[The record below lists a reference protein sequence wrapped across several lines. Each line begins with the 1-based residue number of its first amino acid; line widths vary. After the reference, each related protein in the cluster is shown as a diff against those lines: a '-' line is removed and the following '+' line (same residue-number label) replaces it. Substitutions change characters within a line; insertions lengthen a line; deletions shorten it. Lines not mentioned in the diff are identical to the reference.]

1 MAADVT
7 RHEALADITRALLS
21 HRFLPDLFAALGEI
35 LRELFPE
42 ADDFG
47 IARYHADHQVFQVLI
62 ADVDDGHPV
71 TNMGV
76 KTRDTEDT
84 PGGFLM
90 RQRRTVM
97 INDMDAFESQSGL
110 DFRNHFPRTFA
121 SGIGALLE
129 HGGEVL
135 GYIYLS
141 SGKKNVFGEQH
152 RDLLEAARG
161 VLSLAFA
168 NAIAF
173 EELENMRVQAQRE
186 GEYLREEIDASWP
199 ADGLVGRSPAWK
211 SVLHQITQVARTDST
226 VLIHGETGTGKE
238 VIARAIHERSRRS
251 NKPLIKVNCG
261 ALPENLVESELFGHE
276 RGAFTGALG
285 RRIGR
290 FELADGGTIFLD
302 EIGEMPPALQVKLLR
317 VLQER
322 EFERVGGE
330 KPIRVNVRVLAATNK
345 KLEEEV
351 KKGNFRE
358 DLFYRLNVFPIQR
371 PPLRERPEDAEELA
385 KYFLDKLGTEMGRRP
400 LRFSAGSI
408 EALRAYHWPGNV
420 RELQHLIER
429 GIILCNRS
437 EVDIAG
443 LLNPG
448 SVRVA
453 QVVPVDLGEP
463 ARAVSEGRPVSLKE
477 SFTEAERAAIET
489 ALAECNG
496 VVGGK
501 YGAAARLGLKRQTLQ
516 SKMKKLGISLGKSRG
531 GAPDPPSSTAV

>member
-1 MAADVT
+1 
-7 RHEALADITRALLS
+7 
-21 HRFLPDLFAALGEI
+21 
-35 LRELFPE
+35 
-42 ADDFG
+42 
-47 IARYHADHQVFQVLI
+47 
-62 ADVDDGHPV
+62 
-71 TNMGV
+71 
-76 KTRDTEDT
+76 
-84 PGGFLM
+84 M
-90 RQRRTVM
+90 RKRRTVM

-110 DFRNHFPRTFA
+110 NFRNHFPRTFA
-121 SGIGALLE
+121 SGMGALLE
-129 HGGEVL
+129 HGDEVL

-141 SGKKNVFGEQH
+141 SSKKNAFDEEH

-168 NAIAF
+168 NAMAF
-173 EELENMRVQAQRE
+173 EELEKLRVQAQRE
-186 GEYLREEIDASWP
+186 GEYLREEIDSNWP
-199 ADGLVGRSPAWK
+199 ADGLVGKSPSWK
-211 SVLHQITQVARTDST
+211 SVIHQISQVAKTDST

-251 NKPLIKVNCG
+251 SKPLIKVNCG

-358 DLFYRLNVFPIQR
+358 DLYYRLNVFPIQL
-371 PPLRERPEDAEELA
+371 PALRDRPEDAEELA
-385 KYFLDKLGTEMGRRP
+385 KYFLEKTGAEMGRRP
-400 LRFSAGSI
+400 LRFSAGSL
-408 EALRAYHWPGNV
+408 EAIRTYGWPGNV
-420 RELQHLIER
+420 RELQHLVER
-429 GIILCNRS
+429 GIILSDRS

-443 LLNPG
+443 LLNPNAP
-448 SVRVA
+448 RVTN
-453 QVVPVDLGEP
+453 VLPVDLGEP
-463 ARAVSEGRPVSLKE
+463 ARAISEGRPVSLKE
-477 SFTEAERAAIET
+477 TFTEAERTAIET

-516 SKMKKLGISLGKSRG
+516 SKMKKLGIALGKPRRSVSE
-531 GAPDPPSSTAV
+531 ASSTVA